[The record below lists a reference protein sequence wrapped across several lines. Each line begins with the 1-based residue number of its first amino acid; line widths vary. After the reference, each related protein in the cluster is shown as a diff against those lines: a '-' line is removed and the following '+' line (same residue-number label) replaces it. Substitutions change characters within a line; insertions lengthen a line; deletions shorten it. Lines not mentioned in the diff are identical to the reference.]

1 MALLYNAHDESLVA
15 VGTEQAREFG
25 GPDKAIE
32 LIERA
37 RSVATVRLRAKRV
50 AQGHALDGPLKF
62 DRPPQLGASLNDAE
76 TLDALFKSC
85 LRNWSEHTERPL
97 EKVKLLRALMLQATQ
112 GDCDEPMPFDP
123 NAREYWQPWADLL
136 GLGKPEAKRR
146 YIHILAR
153 LSPHLAVP
161 KLPSTSPPGFPR
173 AVDGQKVCARCNT
186 LRGCDNAPLD
196 EQGEEISKH
205 LSSFSILRDRARMAR
220 LLDAAVATPRCLE
233 GAHLPADKS
242 CAKAYES
249 WFTIPGLGGFC
260 AFQQHTGRT
269 DKSTAFL
276 AVAAEL
282 NHAVTREHD
291 AHAWLTDWIASIKYP
306 TEASPAESLE
316 YEASKAARDELGLL
330 CLDLRQF
337 YGDWSKKRFRLDAPC
352 AFTDRRLCNLRRELA
367 GGANHAHGQDEASL
381 PGRPNVDLSLTYGAL
396 ADLKRGASTILAPPL
411 QGPVAPKSS
420 KGFALAALNGADR
433 GVVEHAEVLARR
445 IAVEHGKYATRMEAI
460 RRCVDRKANQPGI
473 VQIIKD
479 RARTAAVQLL
489 ISSIDARDV
498 EAATCL
504 IRRKAAGAA
513 GGQTETRGGLTAL
526 MACVVLSDRKK
537 ATALA
542 ATGEIDVDFPSRQT
556 GLSAMALAAKRGDL
570 VMLHHLF
577 DLDAS
582 PALPI
587 KYKVLGTP
595 GFKAARLKGGALFGD
610 AAYTSDC
617 VAHFAWTAL
626 GAASASGQ
634 ILAVD
639 VLVERTKRYR
649 GSAAV
654 LRMLDET
661 FTPKG
666 FSSLHFAV
674 LKRDVRM
681 VIHLVRHGA
690 TADVADGR
698 GGAPAELGM
707 KLKLFH
713 LVDFLKEASDKGP
726 STRVSIATEALS
738 RPLRRDAQERRP
750 APARG
755 HAVRQAGSFAQSA
768 GGSSQTEYASTR
780 QRPICK
786 RRAQGFFHFD
796 SQGRRRRPGRGDG
809 ARRDAAA
816 CRGGGK

>member
-1 MALLYNAHDESLVA
+1 
-15 VGTEQAREFG
+15 
-25 GPDKAIE
+25 
-32 LIERA
+32 
-37 RSVATVRLRAKRV
+37 
-50 AQGHALDGPLKF
+50 
-62 DRPPQLGASLNDAE
+62 
-76 TLDALFKSC
+76 
-85 LRNWSEHTERPL
+85 
-97 EKVKLLRALMLQATQ
+97 
-112 GDCDEPMPFDP
+112 
-123 NAREYWQPWADLL
+123 
-136 GLGKPEAKRR
+136 
-146 YIHILAR
+146 
-153 LSPHLAVP
+153 
-161 KLPSTSPPGFPR
+161 
-173 AVDGQKVCARCNT
+173 
-186 LRGCDNAPLD
+186 
-196 EQGEEISKH
+196 
-205 LSSFSILRDRARMAR
+205 
-220 LLDAAVATPRCLE
+220 
-233 GAHLPADKS
+233 
-242 CAKAYES
+242 
-249 WFTIPGLGGFC
+249 
-260 AFQQHTGRT
+260 
-269 DKSTAFL
+269 
-276 AVAAEL
+276 
-282 NHAVTREHD
+282 
-291 AHAWLTDWIASIKYP
+291 
-306 TEASPAESLE
+306 
-316 YEASKAARDELGLL
+316 
-330 CLDLRQF
+330 
-337 YGDWSKKRFRLDAPC
+337 
-352 AFTDRRLCNLRRELA
+352 
-367 GGANHAHGQDEASL
+367 
-381 PGRPNVDLSLTYGAL
+381 
-396 ADLKRGASTILAPPL
+396 
-411 QGPVAPKSS
+411 
-420 KGFALAALNGADR
+420 
-433 GVVEHAEVLARR
+433 
-445 IAVEHGKYATRMEAI
+445 MEAI

-816 CRGGGK
+816 CRGG